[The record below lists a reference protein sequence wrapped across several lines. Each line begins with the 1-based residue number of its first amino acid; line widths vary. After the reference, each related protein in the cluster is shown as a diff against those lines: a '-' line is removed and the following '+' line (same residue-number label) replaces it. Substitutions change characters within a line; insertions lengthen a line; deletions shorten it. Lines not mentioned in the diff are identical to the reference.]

1 MLEATGTAKFQ
12 VWPFAFKPNP
22 FHMRCLSF
30 QEALEQPHRQGHICF
45 LFLAPILGVLANRL
59 SPAVAQTL
67 GSTLLPSA
75 LSWLPVPWNTK
86 ESCSLK
92 VIEALH
98 SLCLWPVNRIGGAFG
113 GLQSV
118 VRTAPS
124 LSGPHAGLPL
134 GGSWSLVFPLGGH
147 MALVFLWQHG
157 PCLSPFPQE
166 SNSLVHKIDLSSHD
180 CLCMLL
186 PFTVTHHVP

>member
-1 MLEATGTAKFQ
+1 MGRREGPHFTTGPISTPRAPPKLSKTHTDTTDRPAWFYQGPGHKLDFTSLQNKKNMLEATGTAKFQ

-75 LSWLPVPWNTK
+75 LSWLPVPWNTR

-98 SLCLWPVNRIGGAFG
+98 S
-113 GLQSV
+113 
-118 VRTAPS
+118 
-124 LSGPHAGLPL
+124 PL
-134 GGSWSLVFPLGGH
+134 VATSQRFW
-147 MALVFLWQHG
+147 
-157 PCLSPFPQE
+157 
-166 SNSLVHKIDLSSHD
+166 
-180 CLCMLL
+180 
-186 PFTVTHHVP
+186 